1 MSTSQRSALRR
12 RIGLLSWDPLGSAKK
27 GSRSSFMKKRKTNGT
42 PGLLVLKKRSTRSR
56 FSSAGV
62 SAALLCAVGPAGV
75 RCGGI
80 CSANRAQILARA
92 AGRCHL
98 RLCAWHLAG
107 WTVLGASHVRWR
119 LVCRQTQAWCM
130 LGCPPVCMHH
140 LGFDVISV
148 QMPSIFVRTL
158 NGSVAVPQEGSVSEL
173 KQEIEARAGVAAD
186 CVRLA
191 YNGHILQ
198 DDELLEDLES
208 KITLEL

>member
-1 MSTSQRSALRR
+1 M
-12 RIGLLSWDPLGSAKK
+12 
-27 GSRSSFMKKRKTNGT
+27 
-42 PGLLVLKKRSTRSR
+42 
-56 FSSAGV
+56 
-62 SAALLCAVGPAGV
+62 LLCALGPAGV

-80 CSANRAQILARA
+80 CSANRAQFFAHA
-92 AGRCHL
+92 AGCCHL

-107 WTVLGASHVRWR
+107 LTVLGAPICGGALCADRRR
-119 LVCRQTQAWCM
+119 LGACWVAHPCACTIWV
-130 LGCPPVCMHH
+130 LTS
-140 LGFDVISV
+140 ISV

>member
-1 MSTSQRSALRR
+1 MRRCCAL
-12 RIGLLSWDPLGSAKK
+12 W
-27 GSRSSFMKKRKTNGT
+27 
-42 PGLLVLKKRSTRSR
+42 GLLVCVAAVYVPLIALKFLLVLPVAAICACAHGTWLALRSWAR
-56 FSSAGV
+56 
-62 SAALLCAVGPAGV
+62 PM
-75 RCGGI
+75 CGG
-80 CSANRAQILARA
+80 ALRADR
-92 AGRCHL
+92 R
-98 RLCAWHLAG
+98 R
-107 WTVLGASHVRWR
+107 LGACWVAHPCACTIWVLTS
-119 LVCRQTQAWCM
+119 
-130 LGCPPVCMHH
+130 
-140 LGFDVISV
+140 DSV